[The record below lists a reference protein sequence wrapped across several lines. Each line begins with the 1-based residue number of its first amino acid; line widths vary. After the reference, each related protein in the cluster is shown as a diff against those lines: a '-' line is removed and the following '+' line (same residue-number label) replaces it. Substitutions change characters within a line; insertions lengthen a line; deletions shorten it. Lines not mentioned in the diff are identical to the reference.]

1 MRILL
6 ILLALSVAPVTLAQN
21 VELVD
26 LQQPAA
32 GPVQPGTA
40 NHEVLQLR
48 LYKNSGS
55 PASSMTQ
62 LKVKLSGT
70 ATSSDW
76 TAVDLYFDADHSR
89 TINTGDQLLGT
100 ATVTSAGKVT
110 FSGLSQPIQ
119 DGFLNG
125 FDYLVSVDVDA
136 AATPGNT
143 FVLEVDAIDVT
154 VSAGT
159 VSAPLGVIT
168 SNTHTIRIDNGAEI
182 DVRQASTSIPSSTFA
197 THDVGYVPTSAG
209 NLTFTVWNTG
219 TGTLSLTGTPLVE
232 ITFVNNCTAT
242 VTTQPSASI
251 AAGGSSNFVVAVD
264 PVNPTTFAFTFK
276 IENSDFDEFPY
287 VVQCVGSA
295 TPLPEISIEY
305 LASPVPDG
313 GTITLGSYTAGLPAT
328 MNLTIYNT
336 GPGSLILNGSPL
348 VDFPTQNNVA
358 CTLQTPP
365 TTPVAASGGSTSFT
379 VSFTPAGSGNWTFV
393 IWVENNDS
401 NENPYNITVDGTSPP
416 VTPTRLGVYRN
427 PANASATLAFGTQP
441 IVSVQDNNGAVNTSD
456 NSTVIVA
463 SITGGTGAPGA
474 TLGGTLTAT
483 CVNGY
488 ATFSNLSI
496 NLQGT
501 AYTLTFT
508 HQAGTLTS
516 AVSGSFDVGA
526 APPPAPKDDG
536 GDDGGGCS
544 SAPGRPW
551 LMLLGLAAALLVGI
565 RTRKRPS
572 A

>member
-1 MRILL
+1 MRFLL
-6 ILLALSVAPVTLAQN
+6 ILLALLATPALLSQT

-32 GPVQPGTA
+32 APVQPGA
-40 NHEVLQLR
+40 ADHEVLQLR

-76 TAVDLYFDADHSR
+76 TAVKLFCDADHSR
-89 TINTGDQLLGT
+89 TINAGDQLLGT

-110 FSGLSQPIQ
+110 FSGLSEPIQ

-125 FDYLVSVDVDA
+125 YDYLVSVDVDA
-136 AATPGNT
+136 AATPDNT
-143 FVLEVDAIDVT
+143 FIFEVEAIDVT

-159 VSAPLGVIT
+159 VSAPLGTVV

-182 DVRQASTSIPSSTFA
+182 DVSLAGTSIPSSTYA
-197 THDVGYVPTSAG
+197 THDVRYVPTSGG

-242 VTTQPSASI
+242 VTTPPSAGI
-251 AAGGSSNFVVAVD
+251 APGGDSDFVVAVD
-264 PVNPTTFAFTFK
+264 PVNASAFAFTFK

-287 VVQCVGSA
+287 IVQCVGSA
-295 TPLPEISIEY
+295 TPLPDISVEY
-305 LASPVPDG
+305 LATPVPDG
-313 GTITLGSYTAGLPAT
+313 DTIALGSYTAGLPAT

-336 GPGSLILNGSPL
+336 GPGTLNLTGTPL
-348 VDFPTQNNVA
+348 VDFPTQNNVN

-365 TTPVAASGGSTSFT
+365 TTPVAAGGGNTGFT

-393 IWVENNDS
+393 IWIESDDPD
-401 NENPYNITVDGTSPP
+401 ENPYNITVDGSSPP
-416 VTPTRLGVYRN
+416 VTPTRLGVYRD

-441 IVSVQDNNGAVNTSD
+441 IVSVQDSNGAVDTSD

-463 SITGGTGAPGA
+463 SITGGTGATGA
-474 TLGGTLTAT
+474 LLGGTLTAT

-496 NLQGT
+496 NLEGT

-508 HQAGTLTS
+508 HQTGTLTS
-516 AVSGSFDVGA
+516 ALSGAFNVGA
-526 APPPAPKDDG
+526 APPPPGKDSG

-551 LMLLGLAAALLVGI
+551 LLLFGAAAGLVLLA
-565 RTRKRPS
+565 RRCR